1 MVNYHFWTQV
11 FVLEITVYSRE
22 DGGAIVVSL
31 SWCVCVFIVKAMKC
45 VCACE
50 GKRGGLN

>member
-1 MVNYHFWTQV
+1 M
-11 FVLEITVYSRE
+11 LEITVYSRE

-45 VCACE
+45 VCVHVR
-50 GKRGGLN
+50 GRGGD